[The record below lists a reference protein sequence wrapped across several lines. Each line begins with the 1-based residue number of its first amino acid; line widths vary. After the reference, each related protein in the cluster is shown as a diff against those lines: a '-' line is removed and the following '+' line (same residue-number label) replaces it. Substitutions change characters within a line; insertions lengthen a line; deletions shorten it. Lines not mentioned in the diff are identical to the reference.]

1 MSMIYAGKPWTRR
14 IAAAVIAL
22 AAGVVHAGLGDGLYA
37 EFQTTLGAFTCQL
50 DMERAPRTVANFV
63 GLATGERAWLTT
75 EGRVRNTPFY
85 DGLQVHRVIAGF
97 MIQGGSP
104 NGQGTD
110 GPGYAVR
117 DEFHSELRHDAA
129 GVLSMANSGPNSNGS
144 QFFVTVA
151 PTSWLDDVHSVFG
164 RVVDGLEVV
173 TAISQVAVDADG
185 RPLTPVVLEHVVIRR
200 IGTAA
205 AAFDVTAWN
214 LPVVTPLRAGL
225 SATGGDVLRVQFPRE
240 AHTAYR
246 MYDSTDLSAWEE
258 NDLGIE
264 LDAPRADGF
273 DVHANG
279 AARGFFSLARIRYA
293 ESTRAP
299 PELLGRTLALNFN
312 DGLGQISIVF
322 NASGGGTYQYEGTNG
337 TVNEYTWYQD
347 PYRGFLWPIYFSGL
361 VPMTV
366 QLDFDSDT
374 AGTFA
379 GTAYTSPTL
388 DVGGTFTL
396 SGE

>member
-1 MSMIYAGKPWTRR
+1 MSTPCAGKRWARR
-14 IAAAVIAL
+14 IAAAGIAL
-22 AAGVVHAGLGDGLYA
+22 AAGVAHAGLEDGLYA
-37 EFQTTLGAFTCQL
+37 DFQTSLGTFTCRL

-75 EGRVRNTPFY
+75 AGRVRNAPFY
-85 DGLQVHRVIAGF
+85 DGLQFHRVVAGF
-97 MIQGGSP
+97 VIQSGSP

-144 QFFVTVA
+144 QFFVTVT
-151 PTSWLDDVHSVFG
+151 PTPWLDDVHSMFG
-164 RVVDGLEVV
+164 RVVAGLEVV
-173 TAISQVAVDADG
+173 TAISQVAADAEG
-185 RPLTPVVLEHVVIRR
+185 RPLTPVSLERVVIRR
-200 IGTAA
+200 IGAA
-205 AAFDVTAWN
+205 AEAFDVTAWN

-225 SATGGDVLRVQFPRE
+225 AATGSDALRVEFPRE

-246 MYDSTDLSAWEE
+246 LYRSPDLGAWEE

-264 LDAPRADGF
+264 MDAPRADGF
-273 DVHANG
+273 GVKVSG
-279 AARGFFSLARIRYA
+279 AARGFFSLARIHYA

-299 PELLGRTLALNFN
+299 PELAGRTLTLNFN
-312 DGLGQISIVF
+312 DGLGQIAIVF
-322 NASGGGTYQYEGTNG
+322 NASGGGTYQYEGTG
-337 TVNEYTWYQD
+337 GPVDEYTWYQN

-361 VPMTV
+361 VPMTL

-388 DVGGTFTL
+388 DVSGTFTL